1 MTGHLT
7 AYILIPI
14 ISALIGWITN
24 YVAVKMIFH
33 PRRPVRFLGL
43 KIQGLVPRRQS
54 GLAAKIGQTVESK
67 LLTHDDIQGAL
78 RSPEVV
84 AEIETVIEDQVDIF
98 IRDKL
103 GSNPMIAMFLQGGMA
118 RNVRG
123 MLVDQMKAAIPDI
136 TDRIFERAQPML
148 DLKSIVQRKIEEFD
162 IATLESI
169 IYSIA
174 NRELRMIVILGGV
187 LGFVVG
193 LGQVLILWF
202 LLPAMR
208 S

>member
-1 MTGHLT
+1 MTAHL
-7 AYILIPI
+7 AVYILIPI
-14 ISALIGWITN
+14 VSALIGWITN

-43 KIQGLVPRRQS
+43 KIQGLVPRRHS
-54 GLAAKIGQTVESK
+54 DLAAKIGQTVESK
-67 LLTHDDIQGAL
+67 LLTFDDIQDAL

-84 AEIETVIEDQVDIF
+84 AEIETVIEEQVDIF
-98 IRDKL
+98 LRKL

-123 MLVDQMKAAIPDI
+123 MLVDQMKTSIPGV
-136 TDRIFERAQPML
+136 TDRLFKRAQPKL

-202 LLPAMR
+202 LLPA